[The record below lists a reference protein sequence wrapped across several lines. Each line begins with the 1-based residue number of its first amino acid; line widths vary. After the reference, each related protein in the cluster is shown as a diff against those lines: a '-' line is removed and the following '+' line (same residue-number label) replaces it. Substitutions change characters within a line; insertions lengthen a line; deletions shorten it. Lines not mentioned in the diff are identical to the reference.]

1 MHSCA
6 VVYSPLALQ
15 DLDDIWDYIAVE
27 KDNPAAA
34 ERIVEG
40 ILARIDLLSSFPESG
55 TPLSSIHPLRSDYR
69 FVICDNYLTFTAITR
84 RSISTASST
93 ESAITCRYCLPNKMI
108 ANLGRS
114 LSVAVNS
121 ERSKGTP
128 LCHAKSLEIKVLIAC
143 VAMST
148 N

>member
-1 MHSCA
+1 MHSFE

-40 ILARIDLLSSFPESG
+40 ILARIDLLSSFLESG

-69 FVICDNYLTFTAITR
+69 FVICDNYLAFY
-84 RSISTASST
+84 
-93 ESAITCRYCLPNKMI
+93 RYYQKVYIDRVLHRKRDYLQI
-108 ANLGRS
+108 L
-114 LSVAVNS
+114 L
-121 ERSKGTP
+121 
-128 LCHAKSLEIKVLIAC
+128 AK
-143 VAMST
+143 
-148 N
+148 